1 LHHPTGLNCE
11 ISQKDAIEIMKKK
24 AADKIIMRD
33 ALRSQ
38 MVKREKY
45 VKQ

>member
-1 LHHPTGLNCE
+1 
-11 ISQKDAIEIMKKK
+11 MKKK

-45 VKQ
+45 VKQQKDQDRQFDNMILENND